1 MVLKN
6 PITADVNHAFVSLY
20 VSEPPDILE
29 SVLYSTIG
37 DLLRAPFF
45 DTVRT
50 INMDGYVAS
59 ASVTELP
66 PVAAL
71 GTIIQVRPCLAMGGH
86 LCSNWRCEPLGSVD
100 TMVD

>member
-1 MVLKN
+1 MNLSSDVEVILKN
-6 PITADVNHAFVSLY
+6 PIAGDVNNAYVSLY

-29 SVLYSTIG
+29 SVLYTTIG

-50 INMDGYVAS
+50 VNMDGYVAS
-59 ASVTELP
+59 ATVTELP

-71 GTIIQVRPCLAMGGH
+71 GTIVQVSFRVA
-86 LCSNWRCEPLGSVD
+86 S
-100 TMVD
+100 